1 MTLGKPIIS
10 IAVFIGILLFNKTNP
25 KVLKVILLG
34 FVLSFISSVFNK
46 DFIIDVSF
54 LTFGFLTLSFLIYV
68 VYNKQWLPS
77 IIVVFPLLSF
87 IFKSQFWPYA
97 SEIQALMVV
106 PIIAYV
112 IALNNLKGYK
122 NQISILTILVAYSIS
137 EVIRFVNYLIS
148 VN

>member
-1 MTLGKPIIS
+1 MTLGKLIIS
-10 IAVFIGILLFNKTNP
+10 IAVLIGILLFNKTNP
-25 KVLKVILLG
+25 KVFKVILLG
-34 FVLSFISSVFNK
+34 FILSFISSFFDK

-68 VYNKQWLPS
+68 IDNKQWLSS

-87 IFKSQFWPYA
+87 IFKSQHWPYA
-97 SEIQALMVV
+97 SEIQTLMIVL
-106 PIIAYV
+106 IIAYV
-112 IALNNLKGYK
+112 IALNNLKNYK

-137 EVIRFVNYLIS
+137 EVLRFVNYLIS